1 MVTSCEE
8 QLDLPLG
15 RGRQVYAGLLVLVL
29 AGMLVTGFLKAVWL
43 ASQSHDSR
51 FFSLLVAAVG
61 PIALGITALVLRNSE
76 RSQVEK
82 VVRITSIG
90 LLVAFLPWVILMTS
104 GVPA

>member
-1 MVTSCEE
+1 MVTSREE

-29 AGMLVTGFLKAVWL
+29 AGMLVTGSLKAVWL
-43 ASQSHDSR
+43 ASQARDSR
-51 FFSLLVAAVG
+51 LFSLLVAAIG
-61 PIALGITALVLRNSE
+61 PIALGIAALVLRNSG

-82 VVRITSIG
+82 VVRIASIG
-90 LLVAFLPWVILMTS
+90 LFVAFLPWVLLMIS